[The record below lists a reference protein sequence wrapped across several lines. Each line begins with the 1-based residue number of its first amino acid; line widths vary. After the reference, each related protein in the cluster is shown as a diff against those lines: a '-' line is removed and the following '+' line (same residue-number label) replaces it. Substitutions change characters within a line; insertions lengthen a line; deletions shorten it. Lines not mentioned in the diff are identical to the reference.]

1 MRLDKLT
8 KEREWKS
15 NLAIPFRGVSG
26 FRVHLPRRNG
36 GRVTRLNVAFLG
48 TRRRERREG
57 RSLSPDGDVDG
68 SRR

>member
-1 MRLDKLT
+1 MEVEPGHSIPRSKRL
-8 KEREWKS
+8 
-15 NLAIPFRGVSG
+15 PRGN
-26 FRVHLPRRNG
+26 LPRRNG

-57 RSLSPDGDVDG
+57 RSLSPGDVDG